1 MVVSVLYFILVVY
14 GFNSLFPL
22 RVLSKVGV
30 YFYTPTLLLV
40 RIMSFLL
47 CTLYLYLLDFITI
60 QNHPS
65 NQSVGCNPLIYNAN
79 S

>member
-1 MVVSVLYFILVVY
+1 MRLDVKNQV
-14 GFNSLFPL
+14 PL

-47 CTLYLYLLDFITI
+47 CTLYLNLLLWI
-60 QNHPS
+60 S
-65 NQSVGCNPLIYNAN
+65 
-79 S
+79 